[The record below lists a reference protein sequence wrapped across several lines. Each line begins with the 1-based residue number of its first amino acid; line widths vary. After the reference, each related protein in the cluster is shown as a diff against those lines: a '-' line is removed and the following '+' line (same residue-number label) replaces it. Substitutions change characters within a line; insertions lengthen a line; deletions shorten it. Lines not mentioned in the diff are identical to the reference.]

1 MQVPRVGLFCF
12 HNSAWWKCNVRVS
25 CSDCAHVPRLA
36 ALPGGAD
43 VYLGSGAG
51 GGSDQA
57 RHVPEVRAQ
66 EALVCQGDAT

>member
-1 MQVPRVGLFCF
+1 M
-12 HNSAWWKCNVRVS
+12 S
-25 CSDCAHVPRLA
+25 CSDCAHVPRLP

-43 VYLGSGAG
+43 VYLCSGAG